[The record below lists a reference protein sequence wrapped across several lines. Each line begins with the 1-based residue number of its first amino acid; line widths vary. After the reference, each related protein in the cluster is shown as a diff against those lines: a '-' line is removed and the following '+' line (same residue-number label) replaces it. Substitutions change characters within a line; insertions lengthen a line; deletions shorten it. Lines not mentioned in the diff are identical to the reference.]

1 MKYYIVKG
9 TENPENTRMTN
20 DVSGD
25 HFTTRENYLD
35 SCPNPPI
42 EKSEAEETAGED
54 PRASNLRAAI
64 QHHL

>member
-1 MKYYIVKG
+1 MKG

-42 EKSEAEETAGED
+42 EKSEAEETSGED
-54 PRASNLRAAI
+54 P
-64 QHHL
+64 